1 MSATDAPNDFKE
13 LLGNLALIDTIKSN
27 LEKQDQ
33 NLDLY
38 YEDIATMLGEQ
49 KLTRQEQIVRINDYF
64 YTMPNRGR
72 ARGGAE
78 QAEPVGKDD
87 VRHWKD
93 LKLDS
98 TMK

>member
-1 MSATDAPNDFKE
+1 MSETDAPNDFKE
-13 LLGNLALIDTIKSN
+13 LLGNLALIDTIKQN
-27 LEKQDQ
+27 LAKHHQ

-38 YEDIATMLGEQ
+38 YEDIATMLTEQ

-64 YTMPNRGR
+64 YTLPNRSR
-72 ARGGAE
+72 EVGG
-78 QAEPVGKDD
+78 EPKQL
-87 VRHWKD
+87 RYWKD